1 MKLTYGDY
9 FTGGGLATVGAVA
22 AGFDVLFGVEFD
34 PSNAAQSGRIA
45 DCYERNLGAHMVRR
59 DVCEVDP
66 AELPAVDW
74 FHASPV
80 CKSFSVANAQGGE
93 RDIDIATAE
102 ATSRYIIHHR
112 PQFVTIENVWAYR
125 ESEAWFIIARA
136 LMAQGYQFR
145 VDHVNMASYGVPQT
159 RKRMI
164 VQATLDN
171 RLGVLPPTHTKEPQG
186 GSLFGESL
194 PRWVSWYEAIEDLLD
209 TLPESEFAPWQLGRL
224 PEEFGTILGRGQTNS
239 GEMPVIGSDVP
250 AFTIMASFCTRIPW
264 AFLMDGGNAQSN
276 GKEKHRWAHDPARTV
291 VSGDGP
297 ARAWANGRVVK
308 MTPRAL
314 ARFQTLPDWYELP
327 ERTGDA
333 ITIIGN
339 GVPCL
344 FMQRVG
350 ERFARLSQGEGVQP

>member
-1 MKLTYGDY
+1 
-9 FTGGGLATVGAVA
+9 
-22 AGFDVLFGVEFD
+22 VLFGVEFD
-34 PSNAAQSGRIA
+34 PSNAAQSGRID

-66 AELPAVDW
+66 AELPYVDW

-125 ESEAWFIIARA
+125 ESEAWFIIARS

-145 VDHVNMASYGVPQT
+145 VDHVNMADYGVPQT

-171 RLGVLPPTHTKEPQG
+171 RLGVLPPTHTKEPIG
-186 GSLFGESL
+186 GGWFGDGL
-194 PRWVSWYEAIEDLLD
+194 PRWISWYEAIEDLLD
-209 TLPESEFAPWQLGRL
+209 GLPESEFAPWQLNRL
-224 PEEFGTILGRGQTNS
+224 PESITGDMMFSNHCGTDGYTTVNRV
-239 GEMPVIGSDVP
+239 PSDAP
-250 AFTIMASFCTRIPW
+250 AFSVVISGANQYR

-276 GKEKHRWAHDPARTV
+276 GREKYKWAHDPARTV

-308 MTPRAL
+308 MSPRAL

-327 ERTGDA
+327 ERASDA
-333 ITIIGN
+333 VTIIGN

-350 ERFARLSQGEGVQP
+350 ERFAKLANEVQR

>member
-1 MKLTYGDY
+1 MSKLTYGDY
-9 FTGGGLATVGAVA
+9 FTGGGLATVGAKA
-22 AGFDVLFGVEFD
+22 AGFNVLFGVEFD

-66 AELPAVDW
+66 AELPYVDW

-112 PQFVTIENVWAYR
+112 PQFVTIENVWMYR
-125 ESEAWFIIARA
+125 ESEAWFIIARS

-145 VDHVNMASYGVPQT
+145 VDHVNMADYGVPQT

-164 VQATLDN
+164 VRATLDN
-171 RLGVLPPTHTKEPQG
+171 RLGVLPPTHTQEPRG
-186 GSLFGESL
+186 GGWFGDGL
-194 PRWVSWYEAIEDLLD
+194 PRWISWYEAIEDLLD
-209 TLPESEFAPWQLGRL
+209 TLPEAKLESRQNSLL
-224 PEEFGTILGRGQTNS
+224 PEGLTGTI
-239 GEMPVIGSDVP
+239 VISNH
-250 AFTIMASFCTRIPW
+250 R
-264 AFLMDGGNAQSN
+264 GGNGEKEVITYATTDSPVFTMVAHAGARYKIVIMDN
-276 GKEKHRWAHDPARTV
+276 GH
-291 VSGDGP
+291 
-297 ARAWANGRVVK
+297 VVK
-308 MTPRAL
+308 IMGLSPRAL

-333 ITIIGN
+333 VTIIGN
-339 GVPCL
+339 GVPSL

-350 ERFARLSQGEGVQP
+350 ERFAKLAQSEVAK